1 MAFNFNQFKDLF
13 STIKEKGAQVAGV
26 AADKTKDAARIAKLT
41 MDLNTEKG
49 SLEKAFLELG
59 KAYYEE
65 SKDSAQGLAAQLCA
79 EISAINGR
87 IESIQG
93 ELDGLKDSFKPAE
106 EPDFEE
112 VVSAEEPCECCEE
125 GWAVPLVG
133 GALGWI
139 ASDAGT
145 GSFWYQNARECPL
158 LPWRGDPLSVGG
170 PERLWAEIDG
180 RAVSFFASGS
190 DGERVTFRFGQ
201 AVWEKTVNGVTLRLT
216 AFLPPDRDVRVFL
229 LESDRPVRVHWCAP
243 LQMAPEPED
252 RICCYVNLSDDV
264 LRASNPRCVFGGVT
278 LTARCSEPWEE
289 LGSDEAAFAFGECVR
304 RREKRSA

>member
-79 EISAINGR
+79 EIGAINGR

-93 ELDGLKDSFKPAE
+93 ELDSLKDSFKPAE

-125 GWAVPLVG
+125 ATCD
-133 GALGWI
+133 
-139 ASDAGT
+139 SCE
-145 GSFWYQNARECPL
+145 NAEEKAEC
-158 LPWRGDPLSVGG
+158 
-170 PERLWAEIDG
+170 
-180 RAVSFFASGS
+180 
-190 DGERVTFRFGQ
+190 
-201 AVWEKTVNGVTLRLT
+201 
-216 AFLPPDRDVRVFL
+216 
-229 LESDRPVRVHWCAP
+229 
-243 LQMAPEPED
+243 
-252 RICCYVNLSDDV
+252 
-264 LRASNPRCVFGGVT
+264 
-278 LTARCSEPWEE
+278 CSEGEE
-289 LGSDEAAFAFGECVR
+289 KKDECCCEAKSEDGDITVEVTEECCCEGE
-304 RREKRSA
+304 EKPEGDKE